1 MADNRK
7 TDVFGIIAEKFEGT
21 RTADDKLYFDKYDLT
36 IEFRTAGERVGLR
49 NSSVQLLFILTHPL
63 FEETLVE
70 SCAGIGEDAES
81 AAKNSAENFCDSVLK
96 YVLESLDGKNTA
108 KLVSEI
114 DGEKHEF
121 SLPSEIGSYCTG
133 DSITDGDLWS
143 IVKDDIPNY
152 IGKKRAYWIKL
163 FVGAAKGEI
172 SCEVRINGTVM
183 TELTAKVREEISK
196 KNTNSENYNTHKQF
210 VLLIQDESTYEPCP
224 YTADD
229 VKKWT
234 NKAIELL
241 RKVKSQKS
249 YEKTAKEII
258 ETSPDSSLGR
268 ELTMFVPEMMC
279 GMVFGLR
286 DGDGI
291 SAMNKNGKD
300 RVDMKKSQLR
310 SFGYI
315 ESAVYTYLMKNKPKK
330 DDIMN
335 IIAASSRFSALQKA
349 IQDGAKPENIVFNE
363 MIYLVTDDYKIW

>member
-7 TDVFGIIAEKFEGT
+7 TEVFGVIAEKFEGT

-133 DSITDGDLWS
+133 DSITDSDLWS

-152 IGKKRAYWIKL
+152 IGKKRA
-163 FVGAAKGEI
+163 
-172 SCEVRINGTVM
+172 
-183 TELTAKVREEISK
+183 
-196 KNTNSENYNTHKQF
+196 
-210 VLLIQDESTYEPCP
+210 
-224 YTADD
+224 
-229 VKKWT
+229 
-234 NKAIELL
+234 
-241 RKVKSQKS
+241 
-249 YEKTAKEII
+249 
-258 ETSPDSSLGR
+258 
-268 ELTMFVPEMMC
+268 
-279 GMVFGLR
+279 
-286 DGDGI
+286 
-291 SAMNKNGKD
+291 
-300 RVDMKKSQLR
+300 
-310 SFGYI
+310 
-315 ESAVYTYLMKNKPKK
+315 
-330 DDIMN
+330 
-335 IIAASSRFSALQKA
+335 
-349 IQDGAKPENIVFNE
+349 
-363 MIYLVTDDYKIW
+363 